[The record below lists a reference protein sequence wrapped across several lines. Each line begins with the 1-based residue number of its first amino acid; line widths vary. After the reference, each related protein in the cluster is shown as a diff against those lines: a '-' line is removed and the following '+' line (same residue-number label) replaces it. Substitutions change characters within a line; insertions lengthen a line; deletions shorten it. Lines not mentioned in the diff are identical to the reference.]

1 MPRAKVLKDTL
12 EEQARDL
19 LKKQVKLGNKLSERL
34 MPGGQLDP
42 AITARYAIGGML
54 KNARIQLEVIRLLS
68 AMGIADKHLSPLA
81 LELLETELRPAALA
95 LRGRGNGSE

>member
-19 LKKQVKLGNKLSERL
+19 LKKQVKLGNQLTDRL
-34 MPGGQLDP
+34 MRDGKLDP
-42 AITARYAIGGML
+42 SITPRYAIGGAL

-81 LELLETELRPAALA
+81 LELLGDRA
-95 LRGRGNGSE
+95 